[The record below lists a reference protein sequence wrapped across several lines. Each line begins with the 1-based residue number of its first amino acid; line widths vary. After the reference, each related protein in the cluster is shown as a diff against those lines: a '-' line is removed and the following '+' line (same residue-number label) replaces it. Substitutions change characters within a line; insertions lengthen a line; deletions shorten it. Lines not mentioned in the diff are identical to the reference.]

1 MKATYNPH
9 LSVDCVIFG
18 CDGKQLNVL
27 LVERFGY
34 DNSSP
39 VHDMKLPGSLIYI
52 NEELD
57 LAPHRVL
64 KELTG
69 LKDLFLMQF
78 KAFGGLG
85 RTLNPYDR
93 IWLEKDSHVKVSR
106 VITIAYMSLTK
117 MDKKLRSIDSANFRA
132 KWCPLS
138 EVKKLAFDHNDII
151 KEAVEHI
158 RRMIQTR
165 PSVLFDLLPKKFTAS
180 ELRQAFQVI
189 QGQEIDVRNF
199 HKKIAMMPYVVPLN
213 EFQEGVSHRA
223 ARYYRFDKKIFN
235 NLYK

>member
-1 MKATYNPH
+1 
-9 LSVDCVIFG
+9 
-18 CDGKQLNVL
+18 
-27 LVERFGY
+27 
-34 DNSSP
+34 
-39 VHDMKLPGSLIYI
+39 
-52 NEELD
+52 
-57 LAPHRVL
+57 
-64 KELTG
+64 
-69 LKDLFLMQF
+69 
-78 KAFGGLG
+78 
-85 RTLNPYDR
+85 
-93 IWLEKDSHVKVSR
+93 
-106 VITIAYMSLTK
+106 

-165 PSVLFDLLPKKFTAS
+165 PSVLFELLPKKFTAS

-199 HKKIAMMPYVVPLN
+199 HKKIAMMPYVIPLN